1 MEIFY
6 LLSNCELL
14 SKNQWFH
21 RHICCTDLWHCQ
33 KIYWDMEN
41 YMIFYIIVNSL
52 ISVHSPLTPGWI
64 TTYIRRPRTISGKSV
79 TGRLFSSDRFVRRN
93 PARLHQAASGNG
105 GKAKTALRWSPVSAR
120 SPSFRIWTIWRWSQ
134 QRQMSTRCHL
144 VLRRKKSLPP
154 WRSTVIPINGK

>member
-1 MEIFY
+1 MNY
-6 LLSNCELL
+6 
-14 SKNQWFH
+14 
-21 RHICCTDLWHCQ
+21 CQ
-33 KIYWDMEN
+33 KIN
-41 YMIFYIIVNSL
+41 GFIAIFAVQTYGIVKKFIEIWRITWYFILIVNSL